1 MEFNLNKLFLLKR
14 SSKKI
19 ILIIV
24 DFFISIFSLW
34 SSFSLRLGEIYNP
47 LKIDIKLY
55 VILFLIFIVIQLSF
69 KSYHQLS
76 RFFRISSIN
85 NLLRNFILLF
95 FFTYLIRLIFFRNTF
110 FPESITLIYPIIF
123 FIIFLFKNS
132 LAYNL
137 YYYLYNNS
145 KFFNKRAIFYNF
157 NNKTINYLEN
167 INNLNFSICGIVK
180 LSENFLKGYDKKY
193 KIINE
198 NEIEKHIHKE
208 KITDIVIS
216 KNNTYEN
223 KIFYFRKFL
232 HLNVRVSF
240 LDDLSNARDLSNSKK
255 IFVPK
260 IEDIIEK
267 TKIDDRFD
275 DKVKK
280 NIKNK
285 VILVAGGAGSI
296 GSVLIEK
303 LNELSPKK
311 IIVVDK
317 DEFNIFNLKKKLTA
331 SSKLIL
337 ELCDTSNK
345 PYIEKIF
352 KQFKPDVVYNAAAY
366 KHVSIVEE
374 NPSYAS
380 FNNILTAINLCDLS
394 IKYRVKINLLV
405 STDKAVNPKNIMGMT
420 KRICEKIYHSYSLKL
435 TNDKKFIIVRFGNVA
450 GSKGSVIPLFQKLI
464 NQRLYLPVTNKKATR
479 YLMSIREA
487 SGLIIKASIFGSNSK
502 TYVLDMGEPIN
513 IYTLAYNMI
522 KFNGLSLKDKNNI
535 HGDISIKI
543 IGLRKGEKLHEK
555 LSYKKNLIKTKYN
568 KILLC
573 DEEIL
578 SSNFKFKLSKY
589 ISKLNQISNK
599 SISKEE
605 IKKLFKF

>member
-1 MEFNLNKLFLLKR
+1 MEFYLNKLFLLKR
-14 SSKKI
+14 SSKMI
-19 ILIIV
+19 ILIII

-34 SSFSLRLGEIYNP
+34 SSYSLRLGEIYNP

-55 VILFLIFIVIQLSF
+55 VILFLIFIVIQFSF

-76 RFFRISSIN
+76 RFFRVSSIN

-95 FFTYLIRLIFFRNTF
+95 FFTYLIRLIFFKNIF

-123 FIIFLFKNS
+123 FILSIFKYS

-137 YYYLYNNS
+137 YYYINNNF
-145 KFFNKRAIFYNF
+145 KLLNKRALFYNF
-157 NNKTINYLEN
+157 NNKTISYLED

-180 LSENFLKGYDKKY
+180 FSENFIKGYDKKY

-198 NEIEKHIHKE
+198 NEIEKYINKE
-208 KITDIVIS
+208 KITDIIIS
-216 KNNTYEN
+216 KNSTYEN

-267 TKIDDRFD
+267 AKTDDRFE

-303 LNELSPKK
+303 LNQLSPKK
-311 IIVVDK
+311 IIIVDK
-317 DEFNIFNLKKKLTA
+317 DEFNIFNLKKRLKESNKLNF
-331 SSKLIL
+331 

-345 PYIEKIF
+345 SYIEKIF
-352 KQFKPDVVYNAAAY
+352 RKFKPDIVYNAAAY

-374 NPSYAS
+374 SPLYAS
-380 FNNILTAINLCDLS
+380 FNNIFTAINLCHLS
-394 IKYRVKINLLV
+394 IKYKVKINLLV

-420 KRICEKIYHSYSLKL
+420 KRICENIYHSYSLKL
-435 TNDKKFIIVRFGNVA
+435 EKDRKFIIVRFGNVA
-450 GSKGSVIPLFQKLI
+450 GSKGSVIPIFQKLI
-464 NQRLYLPVTNKKATR
+464 NQRLDLLVTNKKATR

-502 TYVLDMGEPIN
+502 IYVLDMGEPIN

-555 LSYKKNLIKTKYN
+555 LSYKNNLIKTKYN

-578 SSNFKFKLSKY
+578 SSNFKLKLSKY
-589 ISKLNQISNK
+589 LSKLNKTSNK
-599 SISKEE
+599 SILKEE
-605 IKKLFKF
+605 INKLF

>member
-1 MEFNLNKLFLLKR
+1 MEFYLNKLFLLKR
-14 SSKKI
+14 SSKMI
-19 ILIIV
+19 ILIII

-34 SSFSLRLGEIYNP
+34 SSYSLRLGEIYNP

-55 VILFLIFIVIQLSF
+55 VILFLIFIVIQFSF

-76 RFFRISSIN
+76 RFFRVSSIN

-95 FFTYLIRLIFFRNTF
+95 FFTYLIRLIFFKNIF

-123 FIIFLFKNS
+123 FILSIFKYS

-137 YYYLYNNS
+137 YYYINNNF
-145 KFFNKRAIFYNF
+145 KLLNKKALFYNF
-157 NNKTINYLEN
+157 NNKTISYLED

-180 LSENFLKGYDKKY
+180 FSENFIKGYDKKY

-198 NEIEKHIHKE
+198 NEIEKYINKE
-208 KITDIVIS
+208 KITDIIIS
-216 KNNTYEN
+216 KNSTYEN

-267 TKIDDRFD
+267 AKTDDRFE

-303 LNELSPKK
+303 LNQLSPKK
-311 IIVVDK
+311 IIIVDK
-317 DEFNIFNLKKKLTA
+317 DEFNIFNLKKRLKESNKL
-331 SSKLIL
+331 SF

-345 PYIEKIF
+345 SYIEKIF
-352 KQFKPDVVYNAAAY
+352 RKFKPDIVYNAAAY

-374 NPSYAS
+374 SPLYAS
-380 FNNILTAINLCDLS
+380 FNNIFTAINLCHLS
-394 IKYRVKINLLV
+394 IKYKVKINLLV

-420 KRICEKIYHSYSLKL
+420 KRICENIYHSYSLKL
-435 TNDKKFIIVRFGNVA
+435 EKDRKFIIVRFGNVA
-450 GSKGSVIPLFQKLI
+450 GSKGSVIPIFQKLI
-464 NQRLYLPVTNKKATR
+464 NQRLDLLVTNKKATR

-502 TYVLDMGEPIN
+502 IYVLDMGEPIN

-555 LSYKKNLIKTKYN
+555 LSYKNNLIKTKYN

-578 SSNFKFKLSKY
+578 SSNFKLKLSKY
-589 ISKLNQISNK
+589 LSKLNKTSNK
-599 SISKEE
+599 SILKEE
-605 IKKLFKF
+605 INKLF